1 MTQSYS
7 WDQAFC
13 EREQLIGL
21 SMRMKTIFQNF
32 MFPKSSEFDVA
43 KKVQNLIV
51 FSSVQN
57 FMLPRVTERA
67 PFWKPLEWRQENK
80 TGLNSFVLRFS
91 SPSSSRSV

>member
-1 MTQSYS
+1 M
-7 WDQAFC
+7 
-13 EREQLIGL
+13 L
-21 SMRMKTIFQNF
+21 
-32 MFPKSSEFDVA
+32 PKSSELG
-43 KKVQNLIV
+43 KVQN
-51 FSSVQN
+51 SKTVQN